1 MTPVIEERDWDII
14 ERLQEG
20 IPLSPTPF
28 AQMAADTSMG
38 EDEFLQRVNR
48 LHDEGV
54 IRRIGPRVRHHRL
67 GIEGNIM
74 VVWNVPPE
82 RREEVGDLFAAN
94 EHVSHCY
101 IRPAFEGF
109 PHTLYTMI
117 HARDVQTAQRVVA
130 EMAEQSGISDHMLLA
145 TVRELKKTSPTY
157 HRPRG

>member
-1 MTPVIEERDWDII
+1 MIEERDWTII

-20 IPLSPTPF
+20 VPLCPTPF
-28 AQMAADTSMG
+28 AEIAADLGMA
-38 EDEFLQRVNR
+38 EDEVLERVNG
-48 LHDEGV
+48 LHREGV

-74 VVWNVPPE
+74 VVWRVPPE
-82 RREEVGDLFAAN
+82 RQDEVGQMFAAD

-117 HARDVQTAQRVVA
+117 HARDVETAQRVVA
-130 EMAEQSGISDHMLLA
+130 EMAQQSGITDHLLLA

-157 HRPRG
+157 HRP